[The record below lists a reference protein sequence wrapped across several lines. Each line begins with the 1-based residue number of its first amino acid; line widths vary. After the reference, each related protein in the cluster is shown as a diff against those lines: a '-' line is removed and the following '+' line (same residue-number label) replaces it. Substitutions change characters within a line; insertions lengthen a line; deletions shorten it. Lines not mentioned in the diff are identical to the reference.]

1 MAYSLI
7 CANIPI
13 ELTYIIENF
22 TDQKAINMAKY
33 ISKIATSSP
42 KFSKD
47 SEPLIGFNNIECI
60 GNSERR
66 VELFTRKYIT
76 ELEKKCRKNIGKMH
90 KILKE
95 LSAGNNIGGDWDDDI
110 YQVLEAIN
118 NNINTYIVTNKKFN
132 SLNKHLISENRP
144 TLQNMVDD
152 RLVNNILIKYCSS

>member
-1 MAYSLI
+1 
-7 CANIPI
+7 
-13 ELTYIIENF
+13 
-22 TDQKAINMAKY
+22 
-33 ISKIATSSP
+33 
-42 KFSKD
+42 
-47 SEPLIGFNNIECI
+47 
-60 GNSERR
+60 
-66 VELFTRKYIT
+66 
-76 ELEKKCRKNIGKMH
+76 MH